1 MRARKTEAARRAP
14 GLARRLALRLV
25 LGLGLGAC
33 MAAGAAE
40 PVRIKLIALNDYH
53 GNLQSP
59 GRFGVNALA
68 PRVPV
73 GGADA
78 LAAEVARLKA
88 INPLNV
94 VVGAGDLV
102 GASPMISALFFDEPA
117 VETLNAIGL
126 EISSVG
132 NHEFDKGA
140 AELERLQHGG
150 CRITDGRRDPHSCLG
165 LGSAAPGRFDG
176 AHFQWLAANVVE
188 RASGQPLL
196 PAIAVR
202 RLHGVKLGFIGVTL
216 RGTATMVP
224 PAGVAG
230 LDFRDEAATV
240 NQWVRRLHAQGV
252 HAIVVLVHQGGYP
265 TPPNLAGI
273 NGCDGNLHR
282 PDGGDSEIGKIV
294 AGFEPGVD
302 LVLSGHTHAAYNC
315 SADTVD
321 LRDVGG
327 SAMPTPR
334 PTGLPDRSG
343 RLLPV
348 LSASAFGRVLSD
360 VDLDVDPH
368 SGRVVALH
376 AGNRLVDASDPMIE
390 GAILAN
396 PGVRRIVDGYA
407 AQVAPVADQV
417 IGAIAVPLSNAVAS
431 TGEMQTGDLV
441 ADAQLRA
448 AQRAAPGGAS
458 IALVNAGGVRDA
470 GLGTGAAY
478 PLDVRYGQAFMAQ
491 PYGNNMVT
499 LTLNSRQLKDL
510 LEQQFPGCMGQ
521 TAPRMLQVSNGLRY
535 AWSASAPPCSR
546 IEELVLTPTDLR
558 VTPPVATGAAETL
571 VAHGVVQEPD
581 KRWRVTVNDFIAAG
595 GDGFS
600 VLREGSDPV
609 GGALGVDA
617 LADYFKAGYRAPE
630 PPYDPALPALGIPR
644 ITRLP

>member
-1 MRARKTEAARRAP
+1 MRVRKTDALAAIA
-14 GLARRLALRLV
+14 LAIG
-25 LGLGLGAC
+25 LGLGLGP
-33 MAAGAAE
+33 AADAQAAA
-40 PVRIKLIALNDYH
+40 PVRIKLIAINDYH

-59 GRFGVNALA
+59 GRFGENALA
-68 PRVPV
+68 PKVPV

-78 LAAEVARLKA
+78 LAASVARLKA
-88 INPLNV
+88 ANPLNV

-117 VETLNAIGL
+117 VETLNAVGL

-140 AELERLQHGG
+140 AELKRLQHGG
-150 CRITDGRRDPHSCLG
+150 CRITGGRPDPHSCLG

-176 AHFQWLAANVVE
+176 ARFQWLAANVVD
-188 RASGQPLL
+188 RASGEPLL
-196 PAIAVR
+196 PAIAVK
-202 RLHGVKLGFIGVTL
+202 RLGGVKLGFIGLTL

-224 PAGVAG
+224 PAGVAS

-240 NQWVRRLHAQGV
+240 NEWVRRLHAQGV

-265 TPPNLAGI
+265 TPPSLGGI
-273 NGCDGNLHR
+273 NSCDGNLRR

-327 SAMPTPR
+327 TVTRTPR

-360 VDLDVDPH
+360 IDLGIDPR
-368 SGRVVALH
+368 SGRVVAFS
-376 AGNRLVDASDPMIE
+376 ATNRLVDASDPMIE

-396 PGVRRIVDGYA
+396 PGVRKIVEGYA
-407 AQVAPVADQV
+407 ARVAPVADQV
-417 IGAIAVPLSNAVAS
+417 IGTIAVPLSNAVGS

-448 AQRAAPGGAS
+448 AQLAAPGGAS
-458 IALVNAGGVRDA
+458 IAFVNAGGVRDA
-470 GLGTGAAY
+470 GLGAGAAY

-499 LTLNSRQLKDL
+499 LSLSSRQLKDL
-510 LEQQFPGCMGQ
+510 LEQQFPGCRGQ

-535 AWSASAPPCSR
+535 AWSASAPPCAR
-546 IEELVLTPTDLR
+546 IVDMVLTPTDLR
-558 VTPPVATGAAETL
+558 TTPPVVVGAPETL
-571 VAHGVVQEPD
+571 VAHGEVLQPD
-581 KRWRVTVNDFIAAG
+581 RRWRVTVNDFMAAG

-600 VLREGSDPV
+600 VLREGADPV
-609 GGALGVDA
+609 GGAPGVDA
-617 LADYFKAGYRAPE
+617 LADYFKAGYRAPQ